1 MIEIYLLEQLV
12 ALSHHKTLSATAEAL
27 HLTQPTLTR
36 SMKKL
41 EEEFGVPLFDREH
54 NRLYLNENGELAARH
69 AELVLQE
76 EKRMVEIVQ
85 NHHRQLHTI
94 SIGSIAP
101 GPLMEIIP
109 LLSGSFLSMTISS
122 EVKSEEVLLKGM
134 EDGQYQM
141 MILNH
146 PVQNETL
153 ASIYCGSEQLC
164 TTFPIDNPKALQSS
178 VSFQEM
184 NGTDYIMAS
193 EVGFWDEV
201 VRKNMPDSHFF
212 LQTDLDSLKAVSMS
226 STICG
231 FSTDLTLRIFG
242 PRGNRIS
249 VPFRNKE
256 AYTNY
261 YCVYRKTDRERL
273 SSAITLFKNRYTQN
287 G

>member
-12 ALSHHKTLSATAEAL
+12 SFSQYKTLSATAEAL

-36 SMKKL
+36 SMKKI
-41 EEEFGVPLFDREH
+41 EDAFGVPLFTRER
-54 NRLYLNENGELAARH
+54 NRLYLNEHGELAAKH
-69 AELVLQE
+69 AAMVLQE
-76 EKRMVEIVQ
+76 EKRMLETVQ
-85 NHHRQLHTI
+85 NHYRQLNTI

-122 EVKSEEVLLKGM
+122 EVKGEEVLLKGLY
-134 EDGQYQM
+134 EGQYQM
-141 MILNH
+141 VILNH
-146 PVQNETL
+146 PVNDEALT
-153 ASIYCGSEQLC
+153 SICCGSEQLC
-164 TTFPIDNPKALQSS
+164 TTFPMNNPKALQSS

-184 NGTDYIMAS
+184 NGTDFIMAS
-193 EVGFWDEV
+193 EVGFWDEI
-201 VRKNMPDSHFF
+201 VRTNMPDSHFF
-212 LQTDLDSLKAVSMS
+212 LQTDLDSLKAVSIS

-256 AYTNY
+256 AYTKY
-261 YCVYRKTDRERL
+261 YCVYNKKDREKL
-273 SSAITLFKNRYTQN
+273 SPALTLFKNRYPQDK
-287 G
+287 

>member
-12 ALSHHKTLSATAEAL
+12 AFAKHKTLSATAEAL

-36 SMKKL
+36 SMKKI
-41 EEEFGVPLFDREH
+41 EDTFGVPLFTREH
-54 NRLYLNENGELAARH
+54 NRLYLNEHGELAAKLARTIL
-69 AELVLQE
+69 ED
-76 EKRMVEIVQ
+76 EKRMLENVQ
-85 NHHRQLHTI
+85 NHYRQLNTI

-122 EVKSEEVLLKGM
+122 EIKSEEILLKGLY
-134 EDGQYQM
+134 EDQYQM
-141 MILNH
+141 VIFNH
-146 PVQNETL
+146 PAKDETL

-164 TTFPIDNPKALQSS
+164 VTFPIDNPKALQSS

-193 EVGFWDEV
+193 EVGFWDGI
-201 VRKNMPDSHFF
+201 VRQNMPDSHFF
-212 LQTDLDSLKAVSMS
+212 LQTDLDSLKAVSIS

-256 AYTNY
+256 AYTKY
-261 YCVYRKTDRERL
+261 YCVYNKKDREKL
-273 SSAITLFKNRYTQN
+273 SPALTLFKNRYLQDQ
-287 G
+287 

>member
-12 ALSHHKTLSATAEAL
+12 AFSRYKTLSATAEAL

-36 SMKKL
+36 SMKKI
-41 EEEFGVPLFDREH
+41 EDAFGVPLFTREH
-54 NRLYLNENGELAARH
+54 NRLYLNENGELAAKH
-69 AELVLQE
+69 AKTILDE
-76 EKRMVEIVQ
+76 ETRMMETVQ
-85 NHHRQLHTI
+85 NHYRLLHTI

-101 GPLMEIIP
+101 GPLMEMIP
-109 LLSGSFLSMTISS
+109 QLSGTFLSMTISS
-122 EVKSEEVLLKGM
+122 EIKKEEVLVKGL

-141 MILNH
+141 IILRH
-146 PVQNETL
+146 PLHTENI
-153 ASIYCGSEQLC
+153 ASICCGSEQLC
-164 TTFPIDNPKALQSS
+164 TTFPKENPKALQSS

-193 EVGFWDEV
+193 EVGFWEEV
-201 VRKNMPDSHFF
+201 VRTNMPDSHFF
-212 LQTDLDSLKAVSMS
+212 LQTDLESLSAVSVS

-256 AYTNY
+256 AFTNY
-261 YCVYRKTDRERL
+261 YCIYQKKDSDKL
-273 SSAITLFKNRYTQN
+273 SAAINLFKTRYPQN
-287 G
+287 